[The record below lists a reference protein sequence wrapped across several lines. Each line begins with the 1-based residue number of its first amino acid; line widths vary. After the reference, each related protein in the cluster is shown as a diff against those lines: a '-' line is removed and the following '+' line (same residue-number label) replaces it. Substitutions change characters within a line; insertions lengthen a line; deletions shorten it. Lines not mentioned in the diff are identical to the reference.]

1 MCITDAQQSGDDF
14 LPAFRNPRRVAF
26 SIKHQS
32 SGGFALEGNKLEKQT
47 EAKIQLQ
54 HFESTVSEYAFV
66 SAELKLL
73 YDQRDRALFT
83 ILKYMEQ
90 ENAKFLRTPTHDVV
104 IPLKRKYLPEKFQSV
119 MGEYLSPEQFG
130 EAFIPE
136 HTETVTVKAKVNGN
150 VVKKWW
156 DMGDEMVE
164 KLMLTL
170 DPAQKR
176 EITLKP
182 IKKEIGM

>member
-1 MCITDAQQSGDDF
+1 
-14 LPAFRNPRRVAF
+14 
-26 SIKHQS
+26 
-32 SGGFALEGNKLEKQT
+32 
-47 EAKIQLQ
+47 
-54 HFESTVSEYAFV
+54 
-66 SAELKLL
+66 
-73 YDQRDRALFT
+73 
-83 ILKYMEQ
+83 MEQ

-119 MGEYLSPEQFG
+119 MGEYLSPEQFE